1 MGVVNDRIHMS
12 LPLHPLPPGEGNGF
26 FNGLRYN
33 VVKNAHGFIM
43 VWKVMMVSLAGGI
56 LCLDRIFPQ
65 VMISRPVVAGPLVG
79 WILNDPY
86 TGFLCGALIE
96 LLWIDR
102 LPIGTYVPPM
112 IPSPPL
118 LSRQRRS
125 SPAVIWDTHPGNSP
139 SLHCLLS
146 CPWVTRG
153 SSSTPGLI
161 RSNDRSAKNAV
172 SLADRADVRGIERLH
187 LQALVRSFVLSAM
200 VIGIA
205 VTTGSWMLIGVF
217 PVLPP
222 FVHKALTL
230 SYYFIPLLGIAVAL
244 TTIKRKGAISLFCA
258 AFVAMLIIW
267 EWTYGFPR

>member
-1 MGVVNDRIHMS
+1 
-12 LPLHPLPPGEGNGF
+12 
-26 FNGLRYN
+26 
-33 VVKNAHGFIM
+33 M

-102 LPIGTYVPPM
+102 LPIGTYIPPNDTITTVIITAAAIIAGSHLGQPSRELTVLAFLPLGYAGQQLDTWM
-112 IPSPPL
+112 IRL
-118 LSRQRRS
+118 
-125 SPAVIWDTHPGNSP
+125 
-139 SLHCLLS
+139 
-146 CPWVTRG
+146 
-153 SSSTPGLI
+153 
-161 RSNDRSAKNAV
+161 NDRSAKSAV
-172 SLADRADVRGIERLH
+172 SLADSADVRGIERLH
-187 LQALVRSFVLSAM
+187 LQALGRSFVLSVV
-200 VIGIA
+200 VICTA

-217 PVLPP
+217 PMLPP

-230 SYYFIPLLGIAVAL
+230 SYFFIPLLGIAVAL

-258 AFVAMLIIW
+258 AFAAMLIIW
-267 EWTYGFPR
+267 EWTYGFSK

>member
-1 MGVVNDRIHMS
+1 
-12 LPLHPLPPGEGNGF
+12 
-26 FNGLRYN
+26 
-33 VVKNAHGFIM
+33 M

-79 WILNDPY
+79 WMLNDPY

-102 LPIGTYVPPM
+102 LPIGTYIPPNDT
-112 IPSPPL
+112 ITTVIITAAAIIAGGHLGHPSRELTVFTLLALLPL
-118 LSRQRRS
+118 GYAGQQL
-125 SPAVIWDTHPGNSP
+125 DT
-139 SLHCLLS
+139 
-146 CPWVTRG
+146 W
-153 SSSTPGLI
+153 LI

-172 SLADRADVRGIERLH
+172 NLADRADVRGIEKLH